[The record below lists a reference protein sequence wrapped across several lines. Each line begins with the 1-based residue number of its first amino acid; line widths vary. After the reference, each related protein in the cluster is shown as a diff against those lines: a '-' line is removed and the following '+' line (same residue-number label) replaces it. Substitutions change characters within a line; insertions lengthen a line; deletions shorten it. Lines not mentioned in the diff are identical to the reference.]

1 MTNFGE
7 WKSQNEGYKGKAT
20 ISDRRT
26 EDFTGCTVNEI
37 YNIYK
42 RVGCDSNVYRLLYL

>member
-7 WKSQNEGYKGKAT
+7 RKSQNEGYKGKAT

-26 EDFTGCTVNEI
+26 EDYMKKV
-37 YNIYK
+37 
-42 RVGCDSNVYRLLYL
+42 DH